1 MNTIAFRSALSCALF
16 ASAFAVAGCERDGVR
31 TDATATRGTDVHVD
45 TSRDGKVGT
54 TPMTDKATT
63 NNEAAI
69 QTIANARCAREARCN
84 NVGASK
90 RWSNDAACRND
101 LSAKGRD
108 ELRAAECPGGIVQK
122 ELRECLEE
130 IQNED
135 CNNPLDTLG
144 RLAACRS
151 SDLCKSTGM

>member
-1 MNTIAFRSALSCALF
+1 MKKIAFRSACSFALI
-16 ASAFAVAGCERDGVR
+16 ASAFAIAGCERETTR
-31 TDATATRGTDVHVD
+31 TDVTTTRPGVETN
-45 TSRDGKVGT
+45 RDGKVGT
-54 TPMTDKATT
+54 TPMTDKATV

-69 QTIANARCAREARCN
+69 QTMANARCERENRCN
-84 NVGASK
+84 NVGGTK
-90 RWSNDAACRND
+90 RWASAEACRGD
-101 LSAKGRD
+101 LVAKGRD

-130 IQNED
+130 IRNED

-151 SDLCKSTGM
+151 SDLCKATGI